1 MYEHASV
8 KKCACLVS
16 NLNDVIITRSRE
28 RFLWRVAEASLAE
41 TLPSCVAHAPRPW
54 VASGPT
60 QFVQRCG
67 LVAHVDAREVVIGR
81 QGRACAAPQPLP
93 GQRSYCNLKTEIK
106 SCLFCVPK
114 NLKRTQRRS
123 NVLWHQYEAGALGAD
138 VKTYI
143 TPPHSRHGF
152 TTARNA
158 MLIVNKLCL
167 SATFCHLII
176 TRGVL
181 VLRL

>member
-67 LVAHVDAREVVIGR
+67 LVAHVGAREVVIGR

-93 GQRSYCNLKTEIK
+93 GQRSYNNLKTEIIYFV
-106 SCLFCVPK
+106 S
-114 NLKRTQRRS
+114 LKASSVHKGRDKRGSMFYNIHT
-123 NVLWHQYEAGALGAD
+123 VMAGALVAD
-138 VKTYI
+138 TAEHCRHQNI
-143 TPPHSRHGF
+143 HHTSPFTSRLCF
-152 TTARNA
+152 TS
-158 MLIVNKLCL
+158 LQP
-167 SATFCHLII
+167 
-176 TRGVL
+176 
-181 VLRL
+181 RLMHC